1 MIQKRELNVCSER
14 HLRYVL
20 GVIEAI
26 DLLVESDKAVSLRC
40 IRILADTANFHAEK
54 LAECIGME
62 EEAEA
67 TFR

>member
-1 MIQKRELNVCSER
+1 MIKNKELNVCSER
-14 HLRYVL
+14 HLRFVL
-20 GVIEAI
+20 GVVEAI
-26 DLLVESDKAVSLRC
+26 DLLVASDKAVSLRC
-40 IRILADTANFHAEK
+40 IRILADTATFHAEK